1 MDPGGST
8 ELEDRFPFV
17 TDYLQTI
24 FFPQGGNIYGSF
36 DEAFAFFLDANRVEE
51 RASIILEFEQERR
64 QFYESFTTAEEQV
77 KAFSRLGGAAS
88 TEEALIKFFPAP

>member
-1 MDPGGST
+1 MDSGGSA
-8 ELEDRFPFV
+8 ELGDSFPFV

-36 DEAFAFFLDANRVEE
+36 EEAFAFFLDSNRVEE
-51 RASIILEFEQERR
+51 RASIIMEFEQERR
-64 QFYESFTTAEEQV
+64 NFYENFTTAEEQV

-88 TEEALIKFFPAP
+88 TEEALMRFLPAP